1 MGLERRHV
9 VGAAIATAIS
19 WLLLTSAVPSLRWI
33 PHAFLTGF
41 LACIILVAYLTATTT
56 RTPGH
61 GDRRKINRAVPAFI
75 TTSAWR
81 REKADLDRR
90 SKYTSRKIF
99 PSQKQLSGR
108 IDSLLDLV
116 TSSFISSWFTHISSK
131 SLFQN
136 EVDRAIRDA
145 IANVQSRVVEL
156 DFIEIAVM
164 RIVPIITDHMQ
175 EFYTA
180 ERLVRGKNLTRD
192 MTESEELDLAIAGKY
207 KDGRLHK
214 AAALAFSDT
223 KLMQQAHVR
232 KCVERVLPLVLSE
245 DMQTSPAVVTLIR
258 EIVSCAILANVFTTL
273 ADPDTWNQIFEN
285 YGRSILQDRKNVR
298 KLRAAL
304 DEHAPA
310 SPKSPRRQEMP
321 RLRPNDNERQ
331 FERFIRALR
340 KTPTLAD
347 ARRYRSDITSQIRK
361 GSDSEAHQDPLYLRR
376 LDAGRRILDQR
387 IALLSTHD
395 APQSRPTVTSQ
406 SSAVSMETPRGPSTA
421 NLKDVLHSAS
431 GLSYFMEFM
440 DRRQKMRLVQFWIIV
455 DGFRYP
461 LEEDV
466 NEATVTLQEKMSFE
480 GPDRMDIRQIRDAY
494 LNLPELHVP
503 PLSKQIVDSYV
514 SVGRSADIHLYVKA
528 RRVILK
534 AQTAV
539 YEEMKEHHFDAF
551 KRSDLFYKWSASEEP
566 KIEPRSPIASRNSS
580 DGVSERVKVSKAP
593 LQPPQ
598 RHSSA
603 TSHAHRR
610 EPELRRAVM
619 SSTDLSSKAKLSL
632 ASNLARRSVDDNA
645 ARPLFDDDV
654 EDERMTKSVPSL
666 FGNDSDTESI
676 DHRLEDSSR
685 VVDAMQKELNDIMDE
700 PDRDL
705 TVSNPSIRS
714 TRSDDSPRPSMDGFR
729 SNTNSGIK
737 PSIASLGLIAGS
749 SSNKVFTDDLFADE
763 QEHFLEDEHEDPGEK
778 PIEDDIHEAAPGD
791 LGLTEAIDAL
801 SNDIDRLVA
810 QENIVDSLTKKA
822 ELTNNA
828 AELRILRKSKQ
839 SLQREIR
846 RKEMQKQQYVIQ
858 ESDNSLYG
866 KAVASIRSIMVGKEE
881 DGHEYAIY
889 VIEVRRQAGDQM
901 AAATWTVTRR
911 YSEFHDLNKRL
922 RARFESVRNLEFPRR
937 QTLFTLQ
944 KDFLQRRR
952 VALERY
958 LRSLLLIPAICRSR
972 ELRAFLSQSA
982 ITATDGNGQMDQGDF
997 VTRIYN
1003 SVSDGMD
1010 EFLGNVPVLDQLTVA
1025 GQNLISAASAQI
1037 IGATPNVMDPILSS
1051 TSPIASVEAEAE
1063 ITAFEDREAEPF
1075 VKPISDL
1082 FLETFELQKGNS
1094 WLRGRAVVVVLHQL
1108 LGGTVERKVRDTV
1121 KSMTDETSLVR
1132 HIDMVKDLMWPGGE
1146 FRQSPPPRTVAEKLH
1161 SRKEAGLV
1169 LSSLIPDM
1177 AGSVVGR
1184 ANAQGASRKLA
1195 ALLNNQRLN
1204 THLIMTI
1211 FDELISV
1218 IFPEVPIR

>member
-1 MGLERRHV
+1 MGLERKHV
-9 VGAAIATAIS
+9 IGAGIAILVS
-19 WLLLTSAVPSLRWI
+19 WLLLTSALPSLRWI

-41 LACIILVAYLTATTT
+41 IACILLVAYITFATV
-56 RTPGH
+56 RTIDH
-61 GDRRKINRAVPAFI
+61 GISRPAPRAIPAFVAS
-75 TTSAWR
+75 TAWKK
-81 REKADLDRR
+81 EKTELERR
-90 SKYTSRKIF
+90 SRYNSRKIL
-99 PSQKQLSGR
+99 PKQKKLSGR
-108 IDSLLDLV
+108 IDVLLGLV
-116 TSSFISSWFTHISSK
+116 TDTFISTWFTHISSK

-136 EVDRAIRDA
+136 EVDRALRDA
-145 IANVQSRVVEL
+145 IANIQARVVEL
-156 DFIEIAVM
+156 DFIEIVVM

-232 KCVERVLPLVLSE
+232 KCIEKILPLVLAE
-245 DMQTSPAVVTLIR
+245 DMQTSPAVTTLIR
-258 EIVSCAILANVFTTL
+258 EIVSCAVLANVFTVL
-273 ADPDTWNQIFEN
+273 ADPDMWNQIFEN
-285 YGRSILQDRKNVR
+285 FGRSILQDRNNVR

-310 SPKSPRRQEMP
+310 SPKSPRRQEYP
-321 RLRPNDNERQ
+321 RLRPHDNERQ

-340 KTPTLAD
+340 KTPTLAE
-347 ARRYRSDITSQIRK
+347 ARRHRSDITSQIRK
-361 GSDSEAHQDPLYLRR
+361 GVDSEAQQDPMYLRR

-395 APQSRPTVTSQ
+395 ASVPRPAVTSHGST
-406 SSAVSMETPRGPSTA
+406 SSIDNHNVHAQAT
-421 NLKDVLHSAS
+421 LKDVLHNAS

-461 LEEDV
+461 LEEDTH
-466 NEATVTLQEKMSFE
+466 ESSVTLQEKTSYE
-480 GPDRMDIRQIRDAY
+480 GSDRMDIRVIRDTY
-494 LNLPELHVP
+494 LNSPELKMLP
-503 PLSKQIVDSYV
+503 ASKQAVDAYV
-514 SVGRSADIHLYVKA
+514 DAGKSSDIHLYVRA
-528 RRVILK
+528 RRAILK
-534 AQTAV
+534 AQTAA
-539 YEEMKEHHFDAF
+539 YEEMREQHFEAF
-551 KRSDLFYKWSASEEP
+551 KRSDLFYKWSAAEAPQSPVPSRKSSET
-566 KIEPRSPIASRNSS
+566 NT
-580 DGVSERVKVSKAP
+580 ERVKFSKAP

-603 TSHAHRR
+603 NSNPHRK

-619 SSTDLSSKAKLSL
+619 SSSDLQSRAKQSLSE
-632 ASNLARRSVDDNA
+632 NLARRSVDDNA
-645 ARPLFDDDV
+645 SRPLFDDDV
-654 EDERMTKSVPSL
+654 EDERMTRSVPSL
-666 FGNDSDTESI
+666 AGFESDNDSVDT
-676 DHRLEDSSR
+676 RPEDSSK
-685 VVDAMQKELNDIMDE
+685 VVDALQKELNEIMDE
-700 PDRDL
+700 PDKDL
-705 TVSNPSIRS
+705 TVSDPSIRS
-714 TRSDDSPRPSMDGFR
+714 TRSEDSPRPSLDMFQSHSSR
-729 SNTNSGIK
+729 SGVK
-737 PSIASLGLIAGS
+737 PSIASLGLIAGP
-749 SSNKVFTDDLFADE
+749 SNNGVFTQDLFADE
-763 QEHFLEDEHEDPGEK
+763 QEHYLEDEREDPGEK

-791 LGLTEAIDAL
+791 LGLTEAIDVL
-801 SNDIDRLVA
+801 SNDIDRLIA

-858 ESDNSLYG
+858 ESDNSLFG
-866 KAVASIRSIMVGKEE
+866 RAAISIKSIMVGKEE

-889 VIEVRRQAGDQM
+889 VIEVRKQAGDQM
-901 AAATWTVTRR
+901 PAAAWTVARR
-911 YSEFHDLNKRL
+911 YSEFHELNKRL
-922 RARFESVRNLEFPRR
+922 RTRFESVRNMEFPRR

-982 ITATDGNGQMDQGDF
+982 ITTSIGDGTKMDQGDF

-1003 SVSDGMD
+1003 SVSDGME
-1010 EFLGNVPVLDQLTVA
+1010 EFLGNLPVLDQLTVA

-1037 IGATPNVMDPILSS
+1037 NGATPATLDAPLSS
-1051 TSPIASVEAEAE
+1051 SSPVVSAEAEAE
-1063 ITAFEDREAEPF
+1063 INAFEDREAEPF

-1082 FLETFELQKGNS
+1082 FLETFELQKGSS

-1121 KSMTDETSLVR
+1121 KSMTDEASLVR
-1132 HIDMVKDLMWPGGE
+1132 YVDMVKDLMWPGGQ
-1146 FRQSPPPRTVAEKLH
+1146 FRQSPPIRTAAEKLQ
-1161 SRKEAGLV
+1161 SRKEANVV
-1169 LSSLIPDM
+1169 LMSLIPDM

-1211 FDELISV
+1211 FDEIISI
-1218 IFPEVPIR
+1218 IFPEAQPR

>member
-1 MGLERRHV
+1 MGLERKHV
-9 VGAAIATAIS
+9 IGAGTAIVVS
-19 WLLLTSAVPSLRWI
+19 WLVLTTALPSLRWI

-41 LACIILVAYLTATTT
+41 LTSALLVAYLALTTV
-56 RTPGH
+56 RTPE
-61 GDRRKINRAVPAFI
+61 RSVPRPIPRAIPGFI
-75 TTSAWR
+75 TTKAWQK
-81 REKADLDRR
+81 EKNELERR
-90 SKYTSRKIF
+90 SYYESRKIL
-99 PSQKQLSGR
+99 PKQKKLSSR
-108 IDSLLDLV
+108 IDVLLDLV
-116 TSSFISSWFTHISSK
+116 TNTFISAWFTHISSK

-145 IANVQSRVVEL
+145 IVNIQARVIEL

-232 KCVERVLPLVLSE
+232 KCIEKILPLVLSE
-245 DMQTSPAVVTLIR
+245 DMQTSPAVTTLIR
-258 EIVSCAILANVFTTL
+258 EIVSCAVLANVFTAL
-273 ADPDTWNQIFEN
+273 ADPDTWNQLFEN
-285 YGRSILQDRKNVR
+285 FGRSILQDRKNVR

-310 SPKSPRRQEMP
+310 SPKSPRRQDVP
-321 RLRPNDNERQ
+321 RLRPHDNERQ

-340 KTPTLAD
+340 RTPTLAD

-361 GSDSEAHQDPLYLRR
+361 GVDGEAQQDPLYLRR

-395 APQSRPTVTSQ
+395 ASVPRPKVTSQ
-406 SSAVSMETPRGPSTA
+406 GSTNSIEA
-421 NLKDVLHSAS
+421 QNIQAQTTLKDVLHNAS

-461 LEEDV
+461 LEEDTHDT
-466 NEATVTLQEKMSFE
+466 EVTLQEKMSYE
-480 GPDRMDIRQIRDAY
+480 GADRMDIRVIRDTY
-494 LNLPELHVP
+494 LKSPELNVP
-503 PLSKQIVDSYV
+503 AAAKEIVDAYV
-514 SVGRSADIHLYVKA
+514 DAGKAADIHLYVRA
-528 RRVILK
+528 RRAVLK
-534 AQTAV
+534 VQTTV
-539 YEEMKEHHFDAF
+539 YEEMRERHFDAF
-551 KRSDLFYKWSASEEP
+551 KRSDLFYKWSAAEEP
-566 KIEPRSPIASRNSS
+566 QSPVPSRKSS
-580 DGVSERVKVSKAP
+580 ESHTEQIRISKAP
-593 LQPPQ
+593 SNPPQ
-598 RHSSA
+598 RHASA
-603 TSHAHRR
+603 NAHSHRK

-619 SSTDLSSKAKLSL
+619 SSSDLQSKAKQSL
-632 ASNLARRSVDDNA
+632 AANLARRSVDDNA
-645 ARPLFDDDV
+645 ARPLFDDDI
-654 EDERMTKSVPSL
+654 EDERMTRSVPSL
-666 FGNDSDTESI
+666 AGFESDNDSIDT
-676 DHRLEDSSR
+676 RLDDSSK
-685 VVDAMQKELNDIMDE
+685 VVDVMQKELNDIMDE

-705 TVSNPSIRS
+705 TVSDPSIRS
-714 TRSDDSPRPSMDGFR
+714 TRSEDSPRPSMDQFR
-729 SNTNSGIK
+729 PNSTRGGLK
-737 PSIASLGLIAGS
+737 PSIASLGLIAGPA
-749 SSNKVFTDDLFADE
+749 SNGVFTQDLFADE
-763 QEHFLEDEHEDPGEK
+763 QEHYLEDEREDPGEK

-791 LGLTEAIDAL
+791 LGLTEAIDVL
-801 SNDIDRLVA
+801 SNDIDRLIA

-858 ESDNSLYG
+858 ESDNSLFG
-866 KAVASIRSIMVGKEE
+866 RAAVSIKSIMVGKED

-889 VIEVRRQAGDQM
+889 VIEVRKQAGDQM
-901 AAATWTVTRR
+901 PAAAWTVARR
-911 YSEFHDLNKRL
+911 YSEFHELNKRL

-937 QTLFTLQ
+937 QTIFTLQ

-958 LRSLLLIPAICRSR
+958 LKSLLLIPAICRSR

-982 ITATDGNGQMDQGDF
+982 ITTGSGDGSKMDQGDF

-1003 SVSDGMD
+1003 SVSDGME
-1010 EFLGNVPVLDQLTVA
+1010 EFLGNLPVLDQLTVA

-1037 IGATPNVMDPILSS
+1037 NGAAPSTLDSPMTSS
-1051 TSPIASVEAEAE
+1051 SPVVSAEAEAE
-1063 ITAFEDREAEPF
+1063 INAFEDREAEPF

-1121 KSMTDETSLVR
+1121 KSMTDEASLVR
-1132 HIDMVKDLMWPGGE
+1132 YMDIVKDLMWPGGQ
-1146 FRQSPPPRTVAEKLH
+1146 FRQSPPVRTAAEKLH

-1169 LSSLIPDM
+1169 LLSLIPDM

-1184 ANAQGASRKLA
+1184 ANAQGASRKLT

-1211 FDELISV
+1211 FDEIVSI
-1218 IFPEVPIR
+1218 IFPEVQTR